1 MFIFVDESG
10 SFTASEIRNSWC
22 VVAAYVIPEN
32 QIAYVKSILRRLRA
46 KYGGSETKLG
56 QMREIDYFDTLD
68 KLSLLP
74 GLGFAVAC
82 DVSLYSRDVVE
93 AHRDSQATK
102 VLDHVDKMRFESGR
116 QGLQQLADDL
126 RALPFQLYAQLVL
139 QVQLFDEVIR
149 RAPLYYAQRRPHA
162 LGNFRWRLDR
172 KDTTPTAYEDVFRRL
187 LPSLL
192 QTSGLREP
200 MIALSEGA
208 DYSYFKRFEFEN
220 GQPPA
225 YLKDDYGI
233 QVNDGFNIGM
243 LLREDFELVDSAI
256 DDGIQVADLLAGG
269 VRRLLRGGFSDDL
282 AAARL
287 LGANMVSP
295 IYRVPT
301 IKLASLGRE
310 SIVSSHVAKLIRVM
324 DGRAKALI
332 KPESKL
338 RR

>member
-10 SFTASEIRNSWC
+10 SFTTSATPNSWC
-22 VVAAYVIPEN
+22 VVAAYAVPDN
-32 QIAYVKSILRRLRA
+32 QIAAVRSILRRLRS
-46 KYGGSETKLG
+46 KYGGGETKLG
-56 QMREIDYFDTLD
+56 QMRETDYFETLH

-82 DVSLYSRDVVE
+82 DVNLHSRDVVE
-93 AHRDSQATK
+93 AHRDSQAAK
-102 VLDHVDKMRFESGR
+102 VLEHIDKMRFESGR
-116 QGLQQLADDL
+116 RGLQQLADDL

-139 QVQLFDEVIR
+139 QVLLFDDVIR
-149 RAPLYYAQRRPHA
+149 RAPLYYAQRRPQV
-162 LGNFRWRLDR
+162 LSRFRWRLDR
-172 KDTTPTAYEDVFRRL
+172 KDTTPTAYENVFRRL

-192 QTSGLREP
+192 QTASLNEP

-208 DYSYFKRFEFEN
+208 DYSYFKRFDFEN
-220 GQPPA
+220 GQPPE

-233 QVNDGFNIGM
+233 QINDGFNLGL
-243 LLREDFELVDSAI
+243 LLREDFELVDSATE
-256 DDGIQVADLLAGG
+256 DGVQVADLLAGG
-269 VRRLLRGGFSDDL
+269 VRRLLRGGFADDV
-282 AAARL
+282 AAAQL

-310 SIVSSHVAKLIRVM
+310 SIVSEHVAKLIHLV
-324 DGRAKALI
+324 DGRAKALL
-332 KPESKL
+332 KPDSKH